1 MTDARQIAVGREE
14 RVRILLVEDDFL
26 IRLTLAE
33 SLQDE
38 GFAVVEA
45 ETADTAL
52 AFITE
57 DDSIRALLTDLQ
69 IPGSCDGVQLAER
82 ARTLR
87 PGLPIVFIT
96 GRPDKIPQISRTG
109 NEAFI
114 AKPYLPS
121 EVAVTLRR
129 LMAEAS
135 GDV

>member
-1 MTDARQIAVGREE
+1 M
-14 RVRILLVEDDFL
+14 RILLVEDDFL

-57 DDSIRALLTDLQ
+57 DGSIRALLTDLQ